1 MKTPSSA
8 PRRLLRRA
16 GAAVAILVGASAFV
30 LLLAVLAFGAAFLGG
45 PAFVEL
51 LNSLHG
57 R

>member
-1 MKTPSSA
+1 VKTPSSA

>member
-16 GAAVAILVGASAFV
+16 GACLAILVGASAF
-30 LLLAVLAFGAAFLGG
+30 LCLLAVLALGAAFLGG
-45 PAFVEL
+45 PALVEL
-51 LNSLHG
+51 GLTLSG